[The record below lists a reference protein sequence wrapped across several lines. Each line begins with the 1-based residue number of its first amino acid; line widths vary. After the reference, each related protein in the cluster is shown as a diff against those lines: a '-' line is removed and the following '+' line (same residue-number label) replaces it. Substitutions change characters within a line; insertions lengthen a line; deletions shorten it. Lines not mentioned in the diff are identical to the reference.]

1 MRSFFYNLDS
11 VISDSQNTHNKEL
24 YSLCYDVKQFVMEG
38 TFTNYKK
45 VKTILGY
52 WGEPD
57 SYVSKM
63 TGMKEGTVR
72 VTRRNLSNE
81 LYEIFGYDFFNIISV
96 GDSKAI
102 SDGRYRLDLASK
114 NISANKYLYQE
125 FINTVTNGSVLD
137 DSIDIKSCAMEI
149 QFLIKHSRNSIEKEL
164 EMLDKDKL
172 AFLIRM
178 LNNESGSITNIYNLV
193 RCFEK

>member
-11 VISDSQNTHNKEL
+11 VLADSQKSHNKEL
-24 YSLCYDVKQFVMEG
+24 YSLCYDVKQFVMQG

-52 WGEPD
+52 WGETD
-57 SYVSKM
+57 SYTAAM
-63 TGMKEGTVR
+63 TGMKEGTIR

-81 LYEIFGYDFFNIISV
+81 LYELFGYDFFNVIAI
-96 GDSKAI
+96 GDKKAI
-102 SDGRYRLDLASK
+102 ADGRYRLGLASK
-114 NISANKYLYQE
+114 DISADKFLYRE
-125 FINTVTNGSVLD
+125 IIDTINRNSNYND
-137 DSIDIKSCAMEI
+137 DIDIKSCSMEI
-149 QFLIKHSRNSIEKEL
+149 QFLIRHSRSSVNKEL

-178 LNNESGSITNIYNLV
+178 LNNESGSINNIYNLV